1 MSRLAE
7 QAAAVAL
14 ELPDLSMEAVRALV
28 LAEPAPNALVFQHR
42 LGLSGRDASTLATY
56 LGGSTE
62 GREPMA
68 ALTMLEGAAAAARE
82 FKAKATSVELVWTGP
97 ALPHVPAR
105 QTEPAL
111 RDLVSLAR
119 TQVLIVGYSFSE
131 GARDLISQLARLAAR
146 GIAVWVIAEEP
157 RQLAPFRGIV
167 GGRMRISTLVNDGA
181 STGIHAK
188 LTIVD
193 REYLLITSAN
203 FTSRGFRSN
212 IELGALIRGR
222 AAADASDLIEHL
234 AGLGFVR
241 DVPL

>member
-14 ELPDLSMEAVRALV
+14 ELPDLSMEAVRAVV

-42 LGLSGRDASTLATY
+42 LGLSGRDASTLAAY

-111 RDLVSLAR
+111 RDLVALAR

-167 GGRMRISTLVNDGA
+167 GGRMRISTFDDGA

-193 REYLLITSAN
+193 RECLLITSAN